1 MNKNNNFVGFDT
13 MMKKLITY
21 IFLLCLVLT
30 AHAEK
35 TKFTMSAPNAV
46 ETGQQFRLSFSLN
59 ERGTNLQLPSGL
71 SDNFQ
76 ILMGPS
82 TGQSTSIQTINGR
95 TTTTVNYSYTYIL
108 KAKKEGTFEIR
119 PGSVEVNGKII
130 ESNTIKIQ
138 VVKAQ
143 SNQSQQQGG
152 TTQPQGGTQNAD
164 LDKDNLF
171 VRVDLSK
178 RNAYRGE
185 QIIATVKLYINPN
198 IPIYN
203 FDEVNLPTYEGF
215 YTQDIEIP
223 QQINFTREVFDNKI
237 YQVGI
242 LKKTI
247 LFPQQNGRLKIDPF
261 SVSILVRQRVKA
273 RSFFDDFFDN
283 YRTVK
288 ATATSEAT
296 TVNVKDLPT
305 EPANFMGGVGN
316 FNISSEISS
325 ENVTTN
331 DAVTLKVKISGNGNI
346 RLVRTPELTLPSDFE
361 VYDPRATDNVTTS
374 DNGATGT
381 KTIEYLFQPRFEGDY
396 TIPAIKFAYFNPSTG
411 QYVTKSTKEYN
422 LHVEKGAE
430 EQSTTVVSSLRKE
443 DVRLIGQD
451 IRYIKQGSPALKLK
465 GTTFY
470 GSLSFYLAYLLSAI
484 LFIAL
489 YLIYRKKAREN
500 ANIAL
505 VRNKK
510 ANRVATKRLKAA
522 AGYMK
527 QNNNEAFHDAI
538 LKAFWG
544 YLSDKLGIPIADLNR
559 ETAVSKLNARNVAE
573 EVIKDFE
580 EVIDQCEFARYAP
593 VGGAEARHDLYKKAE
608 TTMSRFEKQIKR

>member
-1 MNKNNNFVGFDT
+1 
-13 MMKKLITY
+13 
-21 IFLLCLVLT
+21 
-30 AHAEK
+30 
-35 TKFTMSAPNAV
+35 MSAPNAV

-59 ERGTNLQLPSGL
+59 ERGNNLQLPPGL

-82 TGQSTSIQTINGR
+82 TGQSTSIQTINGK

-108 KAKKEGTFEIR
+108 RAKKEGTFEIR
-119 PGSVEVNGKII
+119 PGSVEVNGKIF
-130 ESNTIKIQ
+130 ESNSLKIQ

-143 SNQSQQQGG
+143 ANKGQQQQGG
-152 TTQPQGGTQNAD
+152 GNTQSQGGTQNVQ

-171 VRVDLSK
+171 VKVDLSK

-185 QIIATVKLYINPN
+185 QIIATVKLYVNPN
-198 IPIYN
+198 VPIYN

-223 QQINFTREVFDNKI
+223 QQINFTREVYDNKI

-247 LFPQQNGRLKIDPF
+247 LFPQQNGRIKIDPI

-288 ATATSEAT
+288 ATASSDAV

-305 EPANFMGGVGN
+305 APANYMGGVGN

-331 DAVTLKVKISGNGNI
+331 DAVTLKVKISGNGNV
-346 RLVRTPELTLPSDFE
+346 RLVRTPELKLPTDFE
-361 VYDPRATDNVTTS
+361 VYDPRTTDNVSTS
-374 DNGATGT
+374 DNGASGT

-411 QYVTKSTKEYN
+411 KYVTKSTQEYN
-422 LHVEKGAE
+422 LHVEKGTE

-451 IRYIKQGSPALKLK
+451 IRYIKQGAPMLKIK
-465 GTTFY
+465 GSTFY
-470 GSLSFYLAYLLSAI
+470 GSLTFYLGYLISAI
-484 LFIAL
+484 LFIVL
-489 YLIYRKKAREN
+489 YLVYRKKAREN

-544 YLSDKLGIPIADLNR
+544 YLSDKLGIPVADLNR
-559 ETAVSKLNARNVAE
+559 DSAVSKLKDRNVAE

-580 EVIDQCEFARYAP
+580 EVVDQCEFARYAP
-593 VGGAEARHDLYKKAE
+593 AGGSEARHDLYKKAE